1 MNVRHIIAIMS
12 LGALLAIGVRQ
23 WLPIDEPAP
32 VGVTSSTDDG
42 VTPSTDGELDVLRR
56 QLSQLERDHAATL
69 NRLSELEQFFAASKL
84 GLAQPL
90 VEESEQVED
99 SDLPEEAVESI
110 PQPSFRSRNLSRIE
124 EAGLTVEEFEAIEQ
138 RVDATNFARFEDRWL
153 QRRQRY
159 LDSEQTSGLADGL
172 RSELGEDA
180 YDRYLYASGRPNR
193 VKVRGVMEGS
203 AAESAGLKG
212 GDTLISYAGKRVFNN
227 DDLQRLSYEGQPG
240 ESVVLEVRGADGT
253 VSQLV
258 MPRGPLGLYSDGRS
272 SEAP

>member
-1 MNVRHIIAIMS
+1 MDMNVRHIIAIMS
-12 LGALLAIGVRQ
+12 LGALLAIAVTQ

-32 VGVTSSTDDG
+32 VAVTSSTD
-42 VTPSTDGELDVLRR
+42 TDLNALRL
-56 QLSQLERDHAATL
+56 QLSQLERDHGATL
-69 NRLSELEQFFAASKL
+69 NRLSELEQFFAASKF

-90 VEESEQVED
+90 VEESDQVED

-258 MPRGPLGLYSDGRS
+258 MPRGPLGLYSDGRT